1 MNQQQSDVPPSK
13 KTQFT
18 GSVDNLIH
26 QTISKKPNMSEFLIQ
41 EILEAS
47 GFQTNDQNCHKLIA
61 HLTDKWMIE
70 MTDSM
75 VQKLIQDRMRK
86 KEKDPDEKL
95 QLTTNDIVNELDQR
109 GLKLQNPFQ
118 YPEIDANNLQKVK
131 NEAQQ

>member
-1 MNQQQSDVPPSK
+1 MNQQLPDIPPSK

-18 GSVDNLIH
+18 GSIDNLIY

-47 GFQTNDQNCHKLIA
+47 GFQTNDQNCYKLIA

-95 QLTTNDIVNELDQR
+95 QITTNDIVNELDQR
-109 GLKLQNPFQ
+109 GLKLHNPFQ

-131 NEAQQ
+131 NEFQQ